1 MNQILVTQKI
11 YVTPELKRKK
21 KFYKFDFFLSVFLV
35 CVLFSF
41 YIYAEYDRN
50 KNEELSK
57 ELLTEVKLP
66 VTEGQKTQENNKTTI
81 HEEDNIILVAL
92 EDVEDLDITI
102 LEPIVIPEQETE
114 IEPTP
119 QDVKYAANGEEY
131 YRVAIIKI
139 PKIGIEYAVLNK
151 TSDTLLKISPTR
163 FWGPDLDKGVF
174 DANEVGNFCIVGH
187 NYRNSKFFSKVPTL
201 KIGDTIELTD
211 MKGKTVT
218 YALYDLYIVDQSDV
232 SCTDQNTEGRRE
244 VTLITCTNDSKARV
258 VAKFREI

>member
-81 HEEDNIILVAL
+81 HEEDNIILVTL

-131 YRVAIIKI
+131 Y
-139 PKIGIEYAVLNK
+139 
-151 TSDTLLKISPTR
+151 IS
-163 FWGPDLDKGVF
+163 WK
-174 DANEVGNFCIVGH
+174 
-187 NYRNSKFFSKVPTL
+187 
-201 KIGDTIELTD
+201 
-211 MKGKTVT
+211 
-218 YALYDLYIVDQSDV
+218 
-232 SCTDQNTEGRRE
+232 
-244 VTLITCTNDSKARV
+244 
-258 VAKFREI
+258 